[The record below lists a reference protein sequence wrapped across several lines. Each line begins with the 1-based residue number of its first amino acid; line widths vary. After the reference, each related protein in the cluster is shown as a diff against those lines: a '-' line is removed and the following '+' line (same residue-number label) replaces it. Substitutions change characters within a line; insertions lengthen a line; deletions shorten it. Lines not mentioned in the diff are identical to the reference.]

1 MLDERTLKLLDVIN
15 HECTGGG
22 YKVFSIE
29 ELVLS
34 LPERYKVDVNS
45 IRESINS
52 LSARE
57 YISVKYQDEN
67 EVCLTALPK
76 GRFIFENRI
85 DSEVERE
92 QTSRKY
98 YLFSALGA
106 FFGSVITSVIL
117 FVIFLLIRGRI

>member
-15 HECTGGG
+15 HECADGG

-29 ELVLS
+29 DLVLS
-34 LPERYKVDVNS
+34 LPERYKVDENS
-45 IRESINS
+45 IRESIDS

-67 EVCLTALPK
+67 EVLLTSLPK
-76 GRFIFENRI
+76 GRFIFESRI

-106 FFGSVITSVIL
+106 FAGSVITSVIL
-117 FVIFLLIRGRI
+117 FIIFLLIRGKV